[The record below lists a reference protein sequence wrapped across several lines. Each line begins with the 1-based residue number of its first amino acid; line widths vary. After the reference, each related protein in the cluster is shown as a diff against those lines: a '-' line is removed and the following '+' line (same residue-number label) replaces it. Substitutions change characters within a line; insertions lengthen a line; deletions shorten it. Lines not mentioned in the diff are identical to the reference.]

1 MRGLTGDVGK
11 IFRRGGREVV
21 ITSVGQEYGDC
32 ILVEVNVHDAGP
44 TEADGSKPI
53 RSRRIG
59 IPFNLAEVPALI
71 SHLQRALEIGQAL
84 AVRVGSAKRDDRTS
98 RRHAR

>member
-32 ILVEVNVHDAGP
+32 VFVEVNVHDAGP
-44 TEADGSKPI
+44 TEADGNKPI
-53 RSRRIG
+53 RNKRYGTR
-59 IPFNLAEVPALI
+59 FNLAEVPDLI
-71 SHLQRALEIGQAL
+71 SHLQRALKIGRTL
-84 AVRVGSAKRDDRTS
+84 AGHAGSGKGDDGAI
-98 RRHAR
+98 RRRFR